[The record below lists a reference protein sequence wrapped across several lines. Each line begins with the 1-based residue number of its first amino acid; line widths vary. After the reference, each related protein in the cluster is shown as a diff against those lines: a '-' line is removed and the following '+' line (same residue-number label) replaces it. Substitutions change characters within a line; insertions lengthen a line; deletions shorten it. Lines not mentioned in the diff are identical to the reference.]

1 MVRISTRH
9 PSYPAAMASFT
20 LPARLAPLRSP
31 IDRIRAADPL
41 LMSAAIAYNFFF
53 AMVPLAVAAVAWLS
67 TFGAS
72 DRIQDLERFLRDAL
86 PPDIAGYVV
95 RLIQEAQGIVGTWEG
110 PVIVLS
116 LLIALYA
123 GSRGVYA
130 IQKAIRQI
138 ADVEETR
145 PWWQVRGLGM
155 LFTIGAG
162 IALVGGY
169 VIVLFGGVVID
180 LLGEAGLDVDLVRWF
195 SAGVLAL
202 WLAFLLFAI
211 YRWGPPHQVQR
222 PMLAAVVATIIMI
235 VMTLL
240 AAWVAPAIG
249 GTSTT
254 LSTLGAVGV
263 VLVWLY
269 AIGFV
274 VITVPAL
281 AGPAEAVIRG
291 SGR

>member
-1 MVRISTRH
+1 
-9 PSYPAAMASFT
+9 MASFT
-20 LPARLAPLRSP
+20 LPARFAPLRSP

-41 LMSAAIAYNFFF
+41 LMSAAIAYNFLF
-53 AMVPLAVAAVAWLS
+53 AMVPLALAAVAWLS

-86 PPDIAGYVV
+86 PPEVAAYVV
-95 RLIQEAQGIVGTWEG
+95 HLIEEAQSIVGTWEG

-116 LLIALYA
+116 LLVALYA
-123 GSRGVYA
+123 GSRGIYA
-130 IQKAIRQI
+130 IQKVIRQI
-138 ADVEETR
+138 EDIEETR
-145 PWWQVRGLGM
+145 PWWHVRGLGM

-169 VIVLFGGVVID
+169 IIVLFGGVVID
-180 LLGEAGLDVDLVRWF
+180 LLREAGLDVDLVRWL

-211 YRWGPPHQVQR
+211 YNWGPPRPVQR
-222 PMLAAVVATIIMI
+222 PMLAAGIATIILI

-240 AAWVAPAIG
+240 AALLAPAIG

-263 VLVWLY
+263 VLIWLY

-281 AGPAEAVIRG
+281 AGPAQAVILGRG
-291 SGR
+291 R